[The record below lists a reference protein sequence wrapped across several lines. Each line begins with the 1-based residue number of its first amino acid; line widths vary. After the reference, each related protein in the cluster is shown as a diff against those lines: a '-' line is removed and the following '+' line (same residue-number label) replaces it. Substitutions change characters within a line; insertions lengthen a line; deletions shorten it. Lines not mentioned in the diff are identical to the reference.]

1 VFVIWF
7 IEEAARVLCDAPL
20 LPPLLTSIR
29 GGEMWVLRT
38 SWMDG
43 NSLVSSNSGIETV
56 ANRFTLRY
64 DGVSWLSLGLLFRLW
79 SGCRT
84 FEVTSRSL
92 DVLSEFALRSGSA
105 SYSSS
110 SPLSLLGSTKCTTP
124 LFISYS
130 SWVGHGAYA
139 HDRGI
144 STHRCPTWNS
154 SDCSADPMSSP
165 ALNLTAVTGRKRN
178 ALPRIHGFLRSVQYL
193 HFSESRNLTPRSVY
207 IKPSNV
213 IG

>member
-110 SPLSLLGSTKCTTP
+110 SPLSLLGSTKCN
-124 LFISYS
+124 
-130 SWVGHGAYA
+130 
-139 HDRGI
+139 DRGI